1 MNFLALDTTKLKS
14 YIFLNVNGKNTIK
27 VLEETRKVSENLLVE
42 VDNILSKNGL
52 NLDDIDVFGAVVG
65 PGSFTGV
72 RIGLATLKAFNNAL
86 NKKLVKVD
94 SFEAFAET
102 IQNGVLILSST
113 KTAVYYA
120 KFETSKIIDMGV
132 AEIDKLNEV
141 FKGNKLYIIEENLKN
156 IENTEFID
164 NYETLVLKEFERK
177 INEKEFVLDKDF
189 APLYLQ
195 LSQAELNLKR
205 KADSG
210 N

>member
-14 YIFLNVNGKNTIK
+14 YIFLNANGKNTIK

-42 VDNILSKNGL
+42 VDNLLSKNGL
-52 NLDDIDVFGAVVG
+52 NLNNIDVFGAVVG

-120 KFETSKIIDMGV
+120 KFATSKIIDRGV

-164 NYETLVLKEFERK
+164 NYENLVLKEFERK
-177 INEKEFVLDKDF
+177 INQKDFVLDQDF

-205 KADSG
+205 KTDSG